1 MGYGCTPRHIKSG
14 TVLGYLT
21 VINAYYVEMGIHP
34 PFVAKSKTK
43 TARLLADTKKFEL
56 EPDRREP
63 LSDKTFD
70 KMHDFARLGPFTG
83 FKSLVWDIAALGRY
97 GGFRQQEYAMDHK
110 TKVKYFVTPAGQ
122 IARAFTMENILFRDK
137 DRMIIRDALLRPDL
151 VEAVGTRY
159 MIQKN
164 RRNGQVIWYSRD
176 VANPSFCPVI
186 RALSLVRRAVIL
198 GQSPTN
204 PVCVYRDTTDDTV
217 YLTGAAITEYFRYV
231 TKLVY
236 PDIDA
241 AALAAISSHSLR
253 VTACVLLA
261 EAGMPVY
268 FIKLRLRWISDCFEV
283 YIRNTL
289 RMAKLHN
296 VAITNK
302 APTAL
307 SSANLGPNL
316 PSTDEGDEFLDDY
329 ELEDDD

>member
-1 MGYGCTPRHIKSG
+1 MDYGYTPQYILTG

-21 VINAYYVEMGIHP
+21 VINAHYVEMGIHP

-43 TARLLADTKKFEL
+43 TALLLADTKKFKL
-56 EPDRREP
+56 EPDCREP
-63 LSDKTFD
+63 LSDTTFD
-70 KMHDFARLGPFTG
+70 KMYELALLGPFTG
-83 FKSLVWDIAALGRY
+83 FRYLVWDIAALGRY
-97 GGFRQQEYAMDHK
+97 GGFRQQEYTMDHK
-110 TKVKYFVTPAGQ
+110 NKVKYFITPAGPVV
-122 IARAFTMENILFRDK
+122 RAFTMDNILFHDE
-137 DRMIIRDALLRPDL
+137 DWMIIRDPLMRPDL
-151 VEAVGTRY
+151 IEAVGTCY
-159 MIQKN
+159 GVQKN

-176 VANPSFCPVI
+176 ATNPSFCPVV
-186 RALSLVRRAVIL
+186 RALSLVCRATIL
-198 GQSPTN
+198 GQPSSDPI
-204 PVCVYRDTTDDTV
+204 CVYRDTTDDMV
-217 YLTGAAITEYFRYV
+217 YLTGTAITDYFRYI

-289 RMAKLHN
+289 RMANMHN
-296 VAITNK
+296 VAIAK
-302 APTAL
+302 PPVML
-307 SSANLGPNL
+307 SSANLGLNL
-316 PSTDEGDEFLDDY
+316 VSEDGDEGLLDDY